1 MVDVVIRQEIM
12 DDFARIKDVND
23 LAFKKEDEAILIEK
37 IRESDAYIPELSL
50 VAISNEGILS
60 GHILFSKIHI
70 ENKTGEMV
78 PSIALAPVAVHPD
91 YQGTGIGTS
100 LIKEGLAR
108 ASNMG
113 YTSVIVLGH
122 PAYYPRFGFKPAS
135 EFSIKAPVDI
145 GDEFF
150 MAMEL
155 KKGGLFGISGTVRY
169 SEPFG
174 I

>member
-12 DDFARIKDVND
+12 DDFAGIKVVND
-23 LAFKKEDEAILIEK
+23 LAFKKEDESILIEK

-50 VAISNEGILS
+50 VAISHKGILS

-70 ENKTGEMV
+70 ENKKGEMV

-91 YQGTGIGTS
+91 YQGTGIGTF
-100 LIKEGLAR
+100 LTQEGIAR
-108 ASNMG
+108 ARNMG
-113 YTSVIVLGH
+113 FTSIIVLGH
-122 PAYYPRFGFKPAS
+122 PTYYPRFGFKPAS
-135 EFSIKAPVDI
+135 EFSIKAPIDI

-155 KKGGLFGISGTVRY
+155 KKGGLYGISGTVRY

>member
-1 MVDVVIRQEIM
+1 MGDVVIRQEIM
-12 DDFARIKDVND
+12 DDFAGIKDVND
-23 LAFKKEDEAILIEK
+23 LAFKKEDESILIEK

-70 ENKTGEMV
+70 ENKMGEQV
-78 PSIALAPVAVHPD
+78 PSIALAPVAVRPD
-91 YQGTGIGTS
+91 HQGTGIGSS
-100 LIKEGLAR
+100 LIKEGIAR
-108 ASNMG
+108 ARNLG

-122 PAYYPRFGFKPAS
+122 PTYYPRFGFKPAR

-155 KKGGLFGISGTVRY
+155 KKGGLFGVSGTVRY

>member
-1 MVDVVIRQEIM
+1 MVDVVIRQELM
-12 DDFARIKDVND
+12 DDFAGIKDVND
-23 LAFKKEDEAILIEK
+23 LAFKKEDESILIEK

-50 VAISNEGILS
+50 VAISNEGILA

-70 ENKTGEMV
+70 ENKMGEMV

-91 YQGTGIGTS
+91 YQGTGIGSS
-100 LIKEGLAR
+100 LIQEGITRAR
-108 ASNMG
+108 NLG

-122 PAYYPRFGFKPAS
+122 PTYYPRFGFKTAS
-135 EFSIKAPVDI
+135 EFSIKAPIDI
-145 GDEFF
+145 GNEFF

-155 KKGGLFGISGTVRY
+155 KEGGLFGITGTVRY

>member
-1 MVDVVIRQEIM
+1 MGHVMIRQEVM
-12 DDFARIKDVND
+12 NDFKAIKDVND
-23 LAFKKEDEAILIEK
+23 LAFKKEDESILIEK
-37 IRESDAYIPELSL
+37 IRESEAYIPELSL
-50 VAISNEGILS
+50 VGFTDRGFLA

-70 ENKTGEMV
+70 ENDAGEMI
-78 PSIALAPVAVHPD
+78 PSIALAPVAVHPE
-91 YQGTGIGTS
+91 YQGEGIGTS
-100 LIKEGLAR
+100 LIQEGIAR
-108 ASNMG
+108 ARNLG

-122 PAYYPRFGFKPAS
+122 PTYYPRFGFKRAS
-135 EFSIKAPVDI
+135 EFSIKAPFDI

-155 KKGGLFGISGTVRY
+155 EKSGLKGITGTVRY